1 MLYSRSNI
9 DIIFYLLPVIIYFQ
23 SFFGLNFGGGA
34 EIDIILD
41 DADARKVRLR
51 TFCV

>member
-9 DIIFYLLPVIIYFQ
+9 DINFYLLIIYFQ